1 MSRLFPRLGFTTLSR
16 NRQSRSRERR
26 GRDTKDLNW
35 YRIDLHIHTP
45 ASADYQEPGVSLLDI
60 LRRAET
66 RSADIIAITD
76 HNTVEGYASLRRGL
90 ENLTLLESLGRIT
103 QDELT
108 QLEEYRRLL
117 NKILILPGVEFTATF
132 GFHILGIFP
141 PDTSVR
147 KLEHTLLDLNIPEEQ
162 IEEGTG
168 VVGATTDVLN
178 AYEILHDAGA
188 LVIPAHVNST
198 HGIAMQ
204 NMPFGGQTKIAFT
217 QSPLIHALEATDL
230 ENNSRRSTRKF
241 FNGSK
246 PDYPRRLHIIQG
258 SDAHRLNR
266 NPAREKDLGVGDRM
280 TEVSL
285 SAPTFEALKELFES
299 DQFNRTRP
307 YRPSRDPYDF
317 IRTARSEGNTF
328 VQSFHEG
335 PPKRRGRLSPILRDV
350 AALANENGG
359 TIFVG
364 LSANTKDDVIG
375 VDDAATICQHVKEDV
390 ARHIIP
396 PLTITTD
403 VGATGGKQVVVIT
416 VPTGHDKPYAVAP
429 GNIYVR
435 QEGDTTLAMRDEI
448 VDLVKSGI
456 DAHQSVLPL
465 LGGDD
470 AESSAEPVTESKRP
484 RRRRKSPDQDRP
496 ATTVAANGQ
505 QQNDDIP
512 LPRTGVEIVDS
523 TEREGIIY
531 HSMRDLR
538 NLKVVHNVTRDSARA
553 LWRYAITQKE
563 QHEIEP
569 NNVSWVNGRG
579 FWKAYKPRNAS
590 ERFNLVYRNGGELR
604 VFYGVTEDGL
614 DGDWRRVIP
623 GKHLDN

>member
-1 MSRLFPRLGFTTLSR
+1 VSRSR
-16 NRQSRSRERR
+16 QAKSRERR
-26 GRDTKDLNW
+26 GRDTRDLNW

-76 HNTVEGYASLRRGL
+76 HNTVEGYASLQRGL
-90 ENLTLLESLGRIT
+90 QNLTLLESLGRIT
-103 QDELT
+103 QDELA

-117 NKILILPGVEFTATF
+117 SKILVLPGVEFTATF

-141 PDTSVR
+141 PDTSIR
-147 KLEHTLLDLNIPEEQ
+147 KLEHTLLDLNIPEPQ

-178 AYEILHDAGA
+178 GYEVLHEAGA

-230 ENNSRRSTRKF
+230 ESNSRRSTRKF

-266 NPAREKDLGVGDRM
+266 NPARERDLGVGDRM
-280 TEVSL
+280 TEVHLPEPS
-285 SAPTFEALKELFES
+285 FEALRELFES
-299 DQFNRTRP
+299 EQFNRTRP

-328 VQSFHEG
+328 VQSFHED

-350 AALANENGG
+350 VALANENGG

-364 LSANTKDDVIG
+364 LSPNEKEPVQG
-375 VDDAATICQHVKEDV
+375 VPDAAQVAQEVKEDV
-390 ARHIIP
+390 ARHVTP
-396 PLTITTD
+396 PITITTD
-403 VGATGGKQVVVIT
+403 VGTTGGKQIVIVT
-416 VPTGHDKPYAVAP
+416 VPAGHEKPYAVAP

-448 VDLVKSGI
+448 VDLVRSGI
-456 DAHQSVLPL
+456 EAEQSVLPL
-465 LGGDD
+465 LTTDTP
-470 AESSAEPVTESKRP
+470 EVE
-484 RRRRKSPDQDRP
+484 PDQRP
-496 ATTVAANGQ
+496 ATRTRPERQRRAAPSEDGQ
-505 QQNDDIP
+505 VEPDEPEVEVQKVP
-512 LPRTGVEIVDS
+512 LPRTGVEIVES
-523 TEREGIIY
+523 NEREGVIY

-553 LWRYAITQKE
+553 LWRYAIVQKE
-563 QHEIEP
+563 QHEIQPDE
-569 NNVSWVNGRG
+569 VTWANGRG

-590 ERFNLVYRNGGELR
+590 ERFNLVYRDASGMR

-614 DGDWRRVIP
+614 DGEWRKVVP
-623 GKHLDN
+623 VKHLDS

>member
-1 MSRLFPRLGFTTLSR
+1 MSR
-16 NRQSRSRERR
+16 NRPSRPRERR
-26 GRDTKDLNW
+26 GRDSRDLNW

-45 ASADYQEPGVSLLDI
+45 ASADYQEPGVSLLDV
-60 LRRAET
+60 LRRAES
-66 RSADIIAITD
+66 RSADIIALTD
-76 HNTVEGYASLRRGL
+76 HNTIEGYASLQRGL
-90 ENLTLLESLGRIT
+90 ENLALLESLGRIT
-103 QDELT
+103 QDELA
-108 QLEEYRRLL
+108 QLDEYRRLL
-117 NKILILPGVEFTATF
+117 SKILVLPGVEFTATF

-141 PDTSVR
+141 PDTSIR
-147 KLEHTLLDLNIPEEQ
+147 KLEHTLLDLNIPEQQ
-162 IEEGTG
+162 IEQGTG

-198 HGIAMQ
+198 HGVAMQ

-217 QSPLIHALEATDL
+217 QSPYIHALEATDL
-230 ENNSRRSTRKF
+230 ESSSRRSTGKF

-266 NPAREKDLGVGDRM
+266 NPARERDLGVGDRM
-280 TEVSL
+280 TEVQL
-285 SAPTFEALKELFES
+285 PEPTFEALRELFETE
-299 DQFNRTRP
+299 QFNRTRP

-317 IRTARSEGNTF
+317 IRTARSEGDTI
-328 VQSFHEG
+328 VQSFHEQ

-350 AALANENGG
+350 VALANENGG

-364 LSANTKDDVIG
+364 LSADPKEEVGG
-375 VDDAATICQHVKEDV
+375 VREAPSVFQEVREDV
-390 ARHIIP
+390 ARHVTP

-403 VGATGGKQVVVIT
+403 VGVTDGKQIVIIT
-416 VPTGHDKPYAVAP
+416 VPAGLEKPYAVAP

-435 QEGDTTLAMRDEI
+435 QEGETTLAMRDEI
-448 VDLVKSGI
+448 VDLVKSGLG
-456 DAHQSVLPL
+456 AEFSALPM
-465 LGGDD
+465 LGSETVEAPPPQD
-470 AESSAEPVTESKRP
+470 EPEQPRRG
-484 RRRRKSPDQDRP
+484 RRRRTISETPP
-496 ATTVAANGQ
+496 EGQ
-505 QQNDDIP
+505 VQPEPQQTAELDVP
-512 LPRTGVEIVDS
+512 LPRTGVEIVES
-523 TEREGIIY
+523 TEREGVVY

-563 QHEIEP
+563 QHPVREEE
-569 NNVSWVNGRG
+569 VNWSDGRG

-590 ERFNLVYRNGGELR
+590 ERFNLVYRNGSELR

-614 DGDWRRVIP
+614 DSEWRQVVPIS
-623 GKHLDN
+623 HLDG

>member
-1 MSRLFPRLGFTTLSR
+1 MSRS
-16 NRQSRSRERR
+16 RQSRSRDRR
-26 GRDTKDLNW
+26 RRDARDLNW

-45 ASADYQEPGVSLLDI
+45 ASSDYQEPDVTLLDI

-76 HNTVEGYASLRRGL
+76 HNTVEGYVSLQRGL
-90 ENLTLLESLGRIT
+90 QNLTLLESLGRISAE
-103 QDELT
+103 ELT

-117 NKILILPGVEFTATF
+117 SKILVLPGVEFTATF

-141 PDTSVR
+141 PDTSIR
-147 KLEHTLLDLNIPEEQ
+147 KLEHTLLDLNIPEELL
-162 IEEGTG
+162 EEGTG

-198 HGIAMQ
+198 HGVAMQ

-230 ENNSRRSTRKF
+230 ESNSRRSTRKF

-258 SDAHRLNR
+258 SDAHRLSR
-266 NPAREKDLGVGDRM
+266 NPDRERDLGVGDRM
-280 TEVSL
+280 TEVRL
-285 SAPTFEALKELFES
+285 PEPTFEALRELFES
-299 DQFNRTRP
+299 EQFNRTRP

-328 VQSFHEG
+328 VQSFHER

-350 AALANENGG
+350 VALANENGG
-359 TIFVG
+359 TIFIG
-364 LSANTKDDVIG
+364 LSADPKDNVIG
-375 VDDAATICQHVKEDV
+375 VDDATKISSELREDV
-390 ARHIIP
+390 ARHITP
-396 PLTITTD
+396 PISVTTD
-403 VGATGGKQVVVIT
+403 VGLTAGKQIVIVT
-416 VPTGHDKPYAVAP
+416 VPTGREKPHAVAP

-448 VDLVKSGI
+448 VELVKAGI
-456 DAHQSVLPL
+456 ESEPTFVPL
-465 LGGDD
+465 VTGETSTPQEPA
-470 AESSAEPVTESKRP
+470 AEVSKRK
-484 RRRRKSPDQDRP
+484 RRRRRGDERKEIEAVNGREEP
-496 ATTVAANGQ
+496 AAPKV
-505 QQNDDIP
+505 P

-523 TEREGIIY
+523 SEREGVIY

-553 LWRYAITQKE
+553 LWRYAITQRE
-563 QHEIEP
+563 QHEVDP
-569 NNVSWVNGRG
+569 NDVTWVNGRG

-590 ERFNLVYRNGGELR
+590 ERFNLVYREGQELR

-614 DGDWRRVIP
+614 DSEWRRAIP
-623 GKHLDN
+623 AKHLDG